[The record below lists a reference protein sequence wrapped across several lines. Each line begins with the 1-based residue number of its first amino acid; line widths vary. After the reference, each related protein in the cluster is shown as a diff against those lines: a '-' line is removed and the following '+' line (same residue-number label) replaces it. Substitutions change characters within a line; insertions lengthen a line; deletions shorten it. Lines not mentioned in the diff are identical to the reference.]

1 MKRFGFLNSPLLVGL
16 VLMLI
21 SCKGVFIDD
30 PLDPRLP
37 KYSESG
43 NNVAGAF
50 INNETWRSVVRYTL
64 TTIIDKPLISVFA
77 IHDSLV
83 IHFEGERAGQ
93 YTAIEFLLTGLN
105 INKFDDLSLL
115 RDRKIQLDGLKNTVI
130 IRDAMYTSTSVD
142 HRLRGVGQIYIK
154 NIVFNDQSDRA
165 TLSGTFGFTISDSAS
180 VKADVSYG
188 RFDYALSKSSNFRI
202 K

>member
-50 INNETWRSVVRYTL
+50 INNTTWRSIVRYTL
-64 TTIIDKPLISVFA
+64 TTVTDKPLISVFA

-83 IHFEGERAGQ
+83 IHFEGEMDW
-93 YTAIEFLLTGLN
+93 AIYRN
-105 INKFDDLSLL
+105 RVSFD
-115 RDRKIQLDGLKNTVI
+115 R
-130 IRDAMYTSTSVD
+130 
-142 HRLRGVGQIYIK
+142 
-154 NIVFNDQSDRA
+154 
-165 TLSGTFGFTISDSAS
+165 
-180 VKADVSYG
+180 VKHQ
-188 RFDYALSKSSNFRI
+188 
-202 K
+202 